1 MKGQVVLITG
11 ASGGLGTSVV
21 RAFRDA
27 GATVAASSRKSP
39 DFPADLLDPAQ
50 AKALADMVSG
60 RFGRIDALV
69 HLAGGFVGG
78 AVHETDDATWDQMM
92 NVNLRSAFH
101 MFRAVLPHMRAAGR
115 GRIVAIGSRAAVDL
129 PPGIAAYA
137 ASKAALVSLVRS
149 ISLEN
154 KQLGI
159 TANAILPSTI
169 GAQVSPETIA
179 SLALYLVSDA
189 AAQITG
195 VAIPC

>member
-39 DFPADLLDPAQ
+39 EFPADLLDPAQ
-50 AKALADMVSG
+50 AKALVDRVSG

-78 AVHETDDATWDQMM
+78 AVHETDDATWNQMM